1 MAVLPIPVER
11 TLTILNLSSD
21 ERIIATF
28 GEHSQVVI
36 LFLKRV
42 SDEEIWQQL
51 LDDSA
56 DADASN
62 CYTFSYCY
70 LLLASTLEFLNLK
83 TIGEGIIKTTGID
96 TQQTALLTGSE
107 IQSFKK
113 HLTIK
118 ALENIEEYLNADGFE
133 RLREQKLGTSRLR
146 TNRTKATV
154 I

>member
-1 MAVLPIPVER
+1 M
-11 TLTILNLSSD
+11 
-21 ERIIATF
+21 
-28 GEHSQVVI
+28 

-51 LDDSA
+51 LDDTTDT
-56 DADASN
+56 DATSSF
-62 CYTFSYCY
+62 TFSYCY
-70 LLLASTLEFLNLK
+70 LILASTLEFLNLK

-113 HLTIK
+113 NLTIK

-133 RLREQKLGTSRLR
+133 RLRELKLGTSRLR

>member
-1 MAVLPIPVER
+1 MPVLPVPVER
-11 TLTILNLSSD
+11 ALTILNLRSD
-21 ERIIATF
+21 ERIIALF
-28 GEHSQVVI
+28 GEHSQVVL

-42 SDEEIWQQL
+42 SDEDTWQQL
-51 LDDSA
+51 LDESA
-56 DADASN
+56 YDDASSS
-62 CYTFSYCY
+62 YTFSYCY

-96 TQQTALLTGSE
+96 TQQTELLTGGE

-113 HLTIK
+113 HLSIK

-133 RLREQKLGTSRLR
+133 RLRELKLGTSRLR